1 MTTEGMHVSHPRTSL
16 SHPRRSLLLT
26 APAVLAVTGALLA
39 SPPAGAAGTAAT
51 AGTTATADAP
61 VAAEVSP
68 HAAQTIDNIG
78 ASGAWWVNDLKNFD
92 PAVRAR
98 VAGLLF
104 SKDGLALSS
113 YRYNI
118 GGGGTGVTYA
128 PRAPEDFL
136 APDGGHDWSRDEAG
150 RYFLYAAAKYGVKD
164 LIGFVNSA
172 PAAWKTNGKSCG
184 GHLKAENERDFA
196 AYMADVTDH
205 FARQGVRLDY
215 ISPFNEPTNSFD
227 SCGQEGMLVDV
238 PQRDDIVRAL
248 GAEQRARHQKTTIIA
263 DESTSTVKF
272 NSEVPQW
279 ISQPGTA
286 RYVAKLAHH
295 TYDNPSDA
303 DRAQVYET
311 SKAAGKESWSTEIC
325 CFGKGGTGWAQEY
338 DPTIDGGLNLSRIV
352 HKDFATAH
360 DSAFQWW
367 VALSEMIG
375 SDPNAR
381 NDEGWNDGLIY
392 YDPDYAKNGNQTL
405 YLTKRYYALGQYS
418 RFVRPGAA
426 LHNVTGAPD
435 GVEVSAYDRN
445 GTWVVVVN
453 NHNTSGTALKLHFN
467 SGSPVRARQAVRT
480 SADENWAAVAKPSV
494 AGGTLSATLAARS
507 VTTYVLEGKGHGST
521 ALSGALVGGQSGKCL
536 TADASGAVLA
546 ACTGAAGQAWSYDAR
561 GTLKGADGYL
571 TATGPGLA
579 ASASYSGDATQRW
592 LLNGNGQIVN
602 EASGRCLDVS
612 GQATADGS
620 EVVLYRCTGGANEA
634 WTRR

>member
-1 MTTEGMHVSHPRTSL
+1 MPRLRT
-16 SHPRRSLLLT
+16 HRPVLLT
-26 APAVLAVTGALLA
+26 ASAALAVTGALLG
-39 SPPAGAAGTAAT
+39 SPPASAAGTAA
-51 AGTTATADAP
+51 APAT
-61 VAAEVSP
+61 AEVSP

-92 PAVRAR
+92 PKVRAR
-98 VAGLLF
+98 VARLLF
-104 SKDGLALSS
+104 SEDGLNLSS

-136 APDGGHDWSRDEAG
+136 DPDGGYDWSKDEAG
-150 RYFLYAAAKYGVKD
+150 RYFLRAAAEYGVED

-184 GHLKAENERDFA
+184 GHLKAENEQDFA
-196 AYMADVTDH
+196 KYVADVTDH
-205 FARQGVRLDY
+205 FAGQGVRLDY

-248 GAEQRARHQKTTIIA
+248 GAEQRARHQKATIIA

-272 NSEVPQW
+272 NTEVPQW

-286 RYVAKLAHH
+286 QYVAKLAHH
-295 TYDNPSDA
+295 TYDNPGDA

-311 SKAAGKESWSTEIC
+311 SRAAGKESWSTEIC

-338 DPTIDGGLNLSRIV
+338 DPTVDGGLSLSRIV
-352 HKDFATAH
+352 YKDFATAH

-375 SDPNAR
+375 SDPTAR

-405 YLTKRYYALGQYS
+405 YVTKRYYALGQYS

-426 LHNVTGAPD
+426 LHDVTGAPD
-435 GVEVSAYDRN
+435 GVEVSAYDGN
-445 GTWVVVVN
+445 GDWVVVVN
-453 NHNTSGTALKLHFN
+453 NHNATDTALNLHFN
-467 SGSPVRARQAVRT
+467 SRTPGRATRAVRT
-480 SADENWAAVAKPSV
+480 SADENWAKVAKPSV
-494 AGGTLSATLAARS
+494 AGGTVSATLAARS
-507 VTTYVLEGKGHGST
+507 ITTYVFDRKGHGSS
-521 ALSGALVGGQSGKCL
+521 ALTGALVGEQSGKCL
-536 TADASGAVLA
+536 TADASGATITG
-546 ACTGAAGQAWSYDAR
+546 CTGAAGQSWSYDAR
-561 GTLKGADGYL
+561 GTLKGANGYL
-571 TATGPGLA
+571 TAGSSGLT
-579 ASASYSGDATQRW
+579 ASAAYSGDGTQRW
-592 LLNGNGQIVN
+592 LLNADGQIVN
-602 EASGRCLDVS
+602 EASGKCLDVS

-620 EVVLYRCTGGANEA
+620 RVILYRCTGGSNEA
-634 WTRR
+634 WTRQ

>member
-1 MTTEGMHVSHPRTSL
+1 MHVSDPPTSRPPASRPPIPRLRT
-16 SHPRRSLLLT
+16 HRPVLLT
-26 APAVLAVTGALLA
+26 ASAALAVTGALLG
-39 SPPAGAAGTAAT
+39 SPPASAAGTAA
-51 AGTTATADAP
+51 APAT
-61 VAAEVSP
+61 AEVSP

-92 PAVRAR
+92 PKVRAR
-98 VAGLLF
+98 VARLLF
-104 SKDGLALSS
+104 SEDGLNLSS

-136 APDGGHDWSRDEAG
+136 DPDGGYDWSKDEAG
-150 RYFLYAAAKYGVKD
+150 RYFLRAAAEYGVED

-184 GHLKAENERDFA
+184 GHLKAENEQDFA
-196 AYMADVTDH
+196 KYVADVTDH
-205 FARQGVRLDY
+205 FAGQGVRLDY

-248 GAEQRARHQKTTIIA
+248 GAEQRARHQKATIIA

-272 NSEVPQW
+272 NTEVPQW

-286 RYVAKLAHH
+286 QYVAKLAHH
-295 TYDNPSDA
+295 TYDNPGDA

-311 SKAAGKESWSTEIC
+311 SRAAGKESWSTEIC

-338 DPTIDGGLNLSRIV
+338 DPTVDGGLSLSRIV
-352 HKDFATAH
+352 YKDFATAH

-375 SDPNAR
+375 SDPTAR

-405 YLTKRYYALGQYS
+405 YVTKRYYALGQYS

-426 LHNVTGAPD
+426 LHDVTGAPD
-435 GVEVSAYDRN
+435 GVEVSAYDGN
-445 GTWVVVVN
+445 GDWVVVVN
-453 NHNTSGTALKLHFN
+453 NHNATDTALNLHFN
-467 SGSPVRARQAVRT
+467 SRTPGRATRAVRT
-480 SADENWAAVAKPSV
+480 SADENWAKVAKPSV
-494 AGGTLSATLAARS
+494 AGGTVSATLAARS
-507 VTTYVLEGKGHGST
+507 ITTYVFDRKGHGSS
-521 ALSGALVGGQSGKCL
+521 ALTGALVGEQSGKCL
-536 TADASGAVLA
+536 TADASGATITG
-546 ACTGAAGQAWSYDAR
+546 CTGAAGQSWSYDAR
-561 GTLKGADGYL
+561 GTLKGANGYL
-571 TATGPGLA
+571 TAGSSGLT
-579 ASASYSGDATQRW
+579 ASAAYSGDGTQRW
-592 LLNGNGQIVN
+592 LLNADGQIVN
-602 EASGRCLDVS
+602 EASGKCLDVS

-620 EVVLYRCTGGANEA
+620 RVILYRCTGGSNEA
-634 WTRR
+634 WTRQ